1 MEKTDFGIR
10 SLLNNY
16 SFNDFIKDISIPLLV
31 STTLVIMS
39 ICKSN
44 DSLELLSDIVNLALE
59 IVPAL
64 FALLLTAYLFLL
76 TFFQADKLHNLLSS
90 QEGKELYLQLNS
102 SFALCILVSVIALA
116 LSLVVYFVLK
126 LDCFCIYADIIN
138 YGTIFI
144 LSLFLGFL
152 VKIQFDIVID
162 LYNCGQVTFFM

>member
-76 TFFQADKLHNLLSS
+76 TF
-90 QEGKELYLQLNS
+90 
-102 SFALCILVSVIALA
+102 
-116 LSLVVYFVLK
+116 
-126 LDCFCIYADIIN
+126 
-138 YGTIFI
+138 
-144 LSLFLGFL
+144 
-152 VKIQFDIVID
+152 
-162 LYNCGQVTFFM
+162 

>member
-1 MEKTDFGIR
+1 MAKNNFGIK

-16 SFNDFIKDISIPLLV
+16 SFKDFIKDIIIPLIISVLLTMV
-31 STTLVIMS
+31 SMCVV
-39 ICKSN
+39 K
-44 DSLELLSDIVNLALE
+44 DSFGLLSDVVDLALE
-59 IVPAL
+59 IIPAL

>member
-76 TFFQADKLHNLLSS
+76 TFFQTEKLQNLLDS
-90 QEGKELYLQLNS
+90 QDGKELYVQLNA
-102 SFALCILVSVIALA
+102 SFALCILVSVIALT
-116 LSLVVYFVLK
+116 LSRVIYFVIK
-126 LDCFCIYADIIN
+126 LGYTCMCADIIN
-138 YGTIFI
+138 YVTIFI

-162 LYNCGQVTFFM
+162 LYNCGQTIFYI